1 MLTFGEYARQHSVF
15 VFEALSHLLLVHI
28 VLRSNLIY
36 VHTLS
41 NRSRHHLILIAHARD
56 LLARLSVLHWLRL
69 HHLRME
75 ATRLLAWPLRGL
87 RHIDRLAHASSH
99 CHLHL
104 LLFFAHAEF
113 VALGSLM
120 LRRVT
125 LIVGR
130 LRFVTAS

>member
-1 MLTFGEYARQHSVF
+1 
-15 VFEALSHLLLVHI
+15 LLVHI

-41 NRSRHHLILIAHARD
+41 NRSSHHLIFIAHAWD
-56 LLARLSVLHWLRL
+56 LLTRLSMLHWLRL
-69 HHLRME
+69 HHLLLV
-75 ATRLLAWPLRGL
+75 AARLLDWPLRSL
-87 RHIDRLAHASSH
+87 RHIDGLAHASSH

-113 VALGSLM
+113 IARMSLR
-120 LRRVT
+120 LSRLT